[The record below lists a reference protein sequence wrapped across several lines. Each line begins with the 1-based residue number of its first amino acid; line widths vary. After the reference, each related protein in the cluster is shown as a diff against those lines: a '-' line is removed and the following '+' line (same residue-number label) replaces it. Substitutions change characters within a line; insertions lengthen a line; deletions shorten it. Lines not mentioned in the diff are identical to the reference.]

1 MSARARRPGTG
12 NSQTLNECVQ
22 VVVRCRPMSNKER
35 SEGYDEVISV
45 YPKRG
50 VIEIANQT
58 DSQKEQR
65 KVFTYDAVYD
75 PGASQTTVYN
85 EVVFPLVSSV
95 LEGYNGCIFAY
106 GQTGTGKTFTMEGI
120 RGNDELV
127 GIIPRSFEQ
136 IWLHINRTENFQFLV
151 DVSYLEIYMEELRDL
166 LKPNSKNLEV
176 RESSSGV
183 YVPNLHSVT
192 CKSVEDMMNVMK
204 VGNKNRTVGFTN
216 MNEHSSRSHSIF
228 MIKIEMCDIETNT
241 IKVGKLNL
249 IDLAGSERQ
258 SKTGASAERLKEASK
273 INLALSSLGN
283 VISALAENSPHVPYR
298 DSKLTR
304 LLQDS
309 LGGNSKTIMI
319 ANIGPSAYNYNET
332 LTTLRYASRAKA
344 IQNQPIKNEDPQ
356 DAKLKEYQEEIERLK
371 RLIGSKQQQHV
382 KVEKPIKKVV
392 VKKPKERKEKQHKEM
407 GESVQSSAG
416 GAALN
421 DNAIDADA
429 ATGGAVNEEEE
440 SDKENEVEEEVA
452 KTNEQLES
460 ERLETAKL
468 AAKLKELESQMV
480 RGGKNL
486 LDTYSERQIELE
498 KKLVEI
504 AERKKREIEMQQKLE
519 LQEETTLE
527 IRETVTSLEQEVE
540 LKKRKLSKCYAKFLA
555 LQQELNDCK
564 FEHNQDLRELE
575 MAQNELVKE
584 LKRQLLII
592 DNFVPVEVKQRL
604 YTQAKYDEE
613 QEEWKFSAL
622 PVGNDGTFN
631 TKRPVSHPQRR
642 RPISEYAILEA
653 KSNTSE
659 AGLRFKSENIVSY
672 ELEMPCRTTQE
683 YKTPKISA
691 SLQAVLAQAM
701 QTGDDIDIVEN
712 HTNSIRS
719 RLESI
724 INASANAAAA
734 AAAAAANSNGSNMNG
749 HGPAAA
755 NGVGGGGAPTANGIS
770 RIKSSRIASG
780 IPPSAAM
787 DSNRRPPTGRPA
799 TTAKKPVSAY
809 PKARGLVT
817 K

>member
-1 MSARARRPGTG
+1 MSAKTRRPGTAG
-12 NSQTLNECVQ
+12 NQTLNECVQ
-22 VVVRCRPMSNKER
+22 VVVRCRPMSNRER
-35 SEGYDEVISV
+35 TEGSEEVVTV
-45 YPKRG
+45 YPNRG
-50 VIEIANQT
+50 VIEIASIS
-58 DSQKEQR
+58 DSYKEQR
-65 KVFTYDAVYD
+65 KMFTYDAVYD
-75 PGASQTTVYN
+75 AGASQTTVYN

-127 GIIPRSFEQ
+127 GIIPRTFEQ

-166 LKPNSKNLEV
+166 LKPNSKHLEV
-176 RESSSGV
+176 RESGSGV
-183 YVPNLHSVT
+183 YVPNLHAIT
-192 CKSVEDMMNVMK
+192 CKSVDDMMNVMRM
-204 VGNKNRTVGFTN
+204 GNKNRTIGFTN
-216 MNEHSSRSHSIF
+216 MNEHSSRSHAIF
-228 MIKIEMCDIETNT
+228 MIKIEMCDIATNT

-258 SKTGASAERLKEASK
+258 TKTGASAERLKEASK

-283 VISALAENSPHVPYR
+283 VISALAEGSPHVPYR

-319 ANIGPSAYNYNET
+319 ANVGPSAYNYNET

-344 IQNQPIKNEDPQ
+344 IQNQPVKNEDPQ

-371 RLIGSKQQQHV
+371 RLIGSKQLQQ
-382 KVEKPIKKVV
+382 KVEKPIKRSL
-392 VKKPKERKEKQHKEM
+392 KKPKIEKKEKLRRELEETTPNHFTVENDPGREEKE
-407 GESVQSSAG
+407 
-416 GAALN
+416 
-421 DNAIDADA
+421 I
-429 ATGGAVNEEEE
+429 E

-452 KTNEQLES
+452 KTNEQLEC

-468 AAKLKELESQMV
+468 AAKLAELESQLV
-480 RGGKNL
+480 QGGKNL

-527 IRETVTSLEQEVE
+527 IRETVTSLEQEVD
-540 LKKRKLSKCYAKFLA
+540 LKKRKLSKCYAKYLA

-564 FEHNQDLRELE
+564 YEHNQDLRELE

-592 DNFVPVEVKQRL
+592 DNFVPIEVKQRL

-613 QEEWKFSAL
+613 QEEWKFSTL
-622 PVGNDGTFN
+622 PLNCDGIYSN
-631 TKRPVSHPQRR
+631 KRPVSHPQRR
-642 RPISEYAILEA
+642 RPISEYALLEA
-653 KSNTSE
+653 KSGSNE
-659 AGLRFKSENIVSY
+659 AALRFKSENIVSY

-683 YKTPKISA
+683 YRSPKISA

-701 QTGDDIDIVEN
+701 QTGDDIDIVDA

-724 INASANAAAA
+724 INANASAATAATT
-734 AAAAAANSNGSNMNG
+734 NG
-749 HGPAAA
+749 HALNNSSSRNTKSTRNI
-755 NGVGGGGAPTANGIS
+755 NGVSSTA
-770 RIKSSRIASG
+770 AL
-780 IPPSAAM
+780 
-787 DSNRRPPTGRPA
+787 DSNRRPPTGRSQL
-799 TTAKKPVSAY
+799 KKPPSAY
-809 PKARGLVT
+809 PKARGLIN

>member
-1 MSARARRPGTG
+1 MSARHRRPGTG
-12 NSQTLNECVQ
+12 NSSQTLNECVQ

-35 SEGYDEVISV
+35 SEGFDEVISV
-45 YPKRG
+45 YPTRG
-50 VIEIANQT
+50 VIEISNQT
-58 DSQKEQR
+58 DTQKEQR

-75 PGASQTTVYN
+75 SGASQTTVYN

-120 RGNDELV
+120 RGNDEMI

-151 DVSYLEIYMEELRDL
+151 DVSYLEIYMEEIRDL

-176 RESSSGV
+176 RESGSGV

-192 CKSVEDMMNVMK
+192 CKSVDDMMNVMK
-204 VGNKNRTVGFTN
+204 LGNKNRTVGFTN

-228 MIKIEMCDIETNT
+228 VIKIEMCDIETNT

-371 RLIGSKQQQHV
+371 RLIGSKQQV

-392 VKKPKERKEKQHKEM
+392 KKPKERKEKHYKEM
-407 GESVQSSAG
+407 DESVQIVGDSEIV
-416 GAALN
+416 
-421 DNAIDADA
+421 D
-429 ATGGAVNEEEE
+429 VEEPE

-452 KTNEQLES
+452 KTNEQLEC

-468 AAKLKELESQMV
+468 AAKLSELESQMV

-486 LDTYSERQIELE
+486 LDTYSERQIVLE

-613 QEEWKFSAL
+613 QEEWKFSSL
-622 PVGNDGTFN
+622 PICNDGSYN

-642 RPISEYAILEA
+642 RPISEYALVES

-659 AGLRFKSENIVSY
+659 SGLRFKSENIVSY

-734 AAAAAANSNGSNMNG
+734 AAATNNSNNMNG
-749 HGPAAA
+749 HAQSTNGIGGPIA
-755 NGVGGGGAPTANGIS
+755 NGG
-770 RIKSSRIASG
+770 RIKSSRIASS
-780 IPPSAAM
+780 IPPATAAM
-787 DSNRRPPTGRPA
+787 DSNRRPPTGRTP
-799 TTAKKPVSAY
+799 AKKPVSAY